1 MYCIL
6 YSELH
11 YITITVF
18 SARLSNSQVAT
29 VKLKNWQQIVNCV
42 HLQVTAELII
52 FTVDNSFFSDS
63 GCMR

>member
-6 YSELH
+6 YNELH
-11 YITITVF
+11 FTTITMF
-18 SARLSNSQVAT
+18 IARLANSQVAT

-52 FTVDNSFFSDS
+52 FTVDNSFYSVS